1 VPFYLLALAETKT
14 GKYADAVTALRKL
27 VLLQP
32 RNANA
37 FFLLG
42 QNLQKLGRM
51 QEAIV
56 AWKQAADLDPQQT
69 EAMYKAWHAVANT
82 DPELAKSY
90 RDRFKAMQ
98 HEKQLTSEAINDC
111 GHCLS
116 RPDLYKDLGLI
127 ECKSGNIA
135 DGHKDLLTA
144 QSLKPEDPDIA
155 KALELIGTAQLR

>member
-1 VPFYLLALAETKT
+1 LAS
-14 GKYADAVTALRKL
+14 
-27 VLLQP
+27 
-32 RNANA
+32 ANR
-37 FFLLG
+37 G
-42 QNLQKLGRM
+42 DYP
-51 QEAIV
+51 EAI
-56 AWKQAADLDPQQT
+56 
-69 EAMYKAWHAVANT
+69 
-82 DPELAKSY
+82 S
-90 RDRFKAMQ
+90 
-98 HEKQLTSEAINDC
+98 QLHEAINDC